1 MKSLNIDTRIGTENH
16 HAFSKGNALPYTGVP
31 FGMNYF
37 APQTD
42 GTKGSWWF
50 HPETETFQGFRVTHQ
65 PSPWM
70 GDFSSMLI
78 SPFSGKQR
86 VSSLYD
92 IQSTYRK
99 HEAVFEPH
107 YLKLY
112 SPRYQLTNELT
123 ASMYGASM
131 RLLGPQSISVAF
143 SAINE
148 IQLTQNNQILEGWV
162 SNPSGCEDPN
172 LKMYFVF
179 KINQPGTLIKVN
191 DFYVFQT
198 DSNHLQIHAS
208 FSHQSLEQAL
218 RNQSRE
224 SDDFDTMY
232 DHAFTLWSQNLGR
245 IRFDHHNPQQSQMF
259 RHCLYRAHLFPMTF
273 HEYDESMNPCYYN
286 TLSQKTEVGYMVT
299 NNGFWDTYKT
309 IFPLMSLI
317 NHDQYALSLK
327 GFLNHANNTGY
338 LPKWLSPDERG
349 LMPGTLIDA
358 VICDAILKGIGTEDC
373 EQLLELM
380 IHASS
385 KESSNSNYGR
395 RAVNDYL
402 RYGYVP
408 NHYGESVNQTL
419 DNAYSDFCIAQVARY
434 CGKTEQAV
442 AYLKQSYNY
451 QNLFDSQ
458 TGFMRPRDI
467 SGNFE
472 EPFNSHRWGGAY
484 TEGSAW
490 QNSFGVYHDIQGLI
504 NLYGGAIPF
513 TQKLDELVNQKPT
526 FDVGSYGFEI
536 HEMSE
541 MAAIDFGQMAISNQ
555 PSFHIPYLYTY
566 ANKASSSQVLL
577 RQLMTHCF
585 KNSFPG
591 DEDNGSMS
599 AWYIFSALGFYPVC
613 PGSLEYVI
621 GIPLLDSA
629 QIHLS
634 NGQTFNITTHN
645 NLPQCNFISE
655 IRYNGE
661 PYHDCVLRHETLMSG
676 GHLEITLGVV
686 PNDNWFNEKK
696 PFSNTKKHK

>member
-1 MKSLNIDTRIGTENH
+1 MKSLNIDTRIGTDNH
-16 HAFSKGNALPYTGVP
+16 HAFSNGNALPYTGVT

-50 HPETETFQGFRVTHQ
+50 HPESETFQGFRVTHQ

-78 SPFSGKQR
+78 SPFTGTQR

-92 IQSTYRK
+92 IQATYRK

-112 SPRYQLTNELT
+112 SSRYQLTNELT
-123 ASMYGASM
+123 ASMYGASI
-131 RLLGPQSISVAF
+131 RLQGTQPISVAL
-143 SAINE
+143 SAIHE
-148 IQLTQNNQILEGWV
+148 IHLPQNKQLLEGWV

-179 KINQPGTLIKVN
+179 KMNQPGTLVQVN

-198 DSNHLQIHAS
+198 DSNLLQIHAS
-208 FSHQSLEQAL
+208 FSHQSLKQAH
-218 RNQSRE
+218 RNQNRE
-224 SDDFDTMY
+224 CNDFDTMC
-232 DHAFTLWSQNLGR
+232 DHAAMCWSEHLDR
-245 IRFDHHNPQQSQMF
+245 ITIHHHNPKQSHMF

-273 HEYDESMNPCYYN
+273 HEYDEAMKPCYYN
-286 TLSQKTEVGYMVT
+286 TKTHETETCYMVT

-309 IFPLMSLI
+309 VFPLMSLI
-317 NHDQYALSLK
+317 NHEHYAVSLK
-327 GFLNHANNTGY
+327 GFINHANNTGY

-358 VICDAILKGIGTEDC
+358 VICDAILKGIGTEDS

-380 IHASS
+380 VHAAST
-385 KESSNSNYGR
+385 ESPNSNYGR

-402 RYGYVP
+402 AYGYVP

-419 DNAYSDFCIAQVARY
+419 DNAYSDFCIAQVAKY
-434 CGKTEQAV
+434 CGKPEQAET
-442 AYLKQSYNY
+442 YLKRSYNY

-458 TGFMRPRDI
+458 TGFMRPRDTY
-467 SGNFE
+467 GNFE
-472 EPFNSHRWGGAY
+472 EPFDSHRWGGAY

-513 TQKLDELVNQKPT
+513 TQKLDALVNQKPT

-541 MAAIDFGQMAISNQ
+541 MAEIDFGQLAISNQ

-585 KNSFPG
+585 SNSFPG

-634 NGQTFNITTHN
+634 NGNTFTITTHN
-645 NLPQCNFISE
+645 NHPQCNFISE
-655 IRYNGE
+655 IQYNGS
-661 PYHDCVLRHETLMSG
+661 PYHDCVLTHEMLMSG
-676 GHLEITLGVV
+676 GNLEITLGVV
-686 PNDNWFNEKK
+686 PNDGWFNEKT
-696 PFSNTKKHK
+696 PYSNTKKHI